1 MEERLIGI
9 PENIGT
15 KNNVIDFQVER
26 QKRLGEKERK
36 PHNKQV
42 SPGIPLLGAP
52 EASLNASTKTTQ
64 EQSFAKTSPSEMKE
78 ETQTGAGQRHTG
90 TQDHDQ
96 DFDSNRFKRRS
107 SYKER
112 EYTVSDY
119 VEYIHAKLKRRPLDS
134 PIPKMSDPLIN
145 NNDPFYAYR
154 ITETARRLGIDPFS
168 LNGSELKELY
178 HFGRLRSDEE
188 RKEYAEKEEKIWA
201 KFEKYDSELKDW
213 YSNEKI
219 RGVPT
224 SLLMH
229 TKEGVRSFFSPQR
242 YKELMAIA
250 RRNATLPITEL
261 VKENSILWESMT
273 RTGRFKRRPFEAMGK
288 TIAEFL
294 AFIFDLVC
302 GRIEGLSEE
311 ENAWN

>member
-1 MEERLIGI
+1 MEERYIGI

-15 KNNVIDFQVER
+15 KNYVIDFQVER
-26 QKRLGEKERK
+26 QKRLGEKDRK
-36 PHNKQV
+36 PQNKQV
-42 SPGIPLLGAP
+42 CPGISLLDAP
-52 EASLNASTKTTQ
+52 EASLNSSTKTTQ
-64 EQSFAKTSPSEMKE
+64 EQPFAKTPPGSMNE

-90 TQDHDQ
+90 TQDHNQ
-96 DFDSNRFKRRS
+96 DYDSNRFKRRS

-119 VEYIHAKLKRRPLDS
+119 VDYIHAVLKRRPLDS

-145 NNDPFYAYR
+145 NNDPYYAYR

-188 RKEYAEKEEKIWA
+188 RKEYTEKEAKIWA
-201 KFEKYDSELKDW
+201 KFEKYESGLKDW
-213 YSNEKI
+213 YSNENL
-219 RGVPT
+219 RVPI

-229 TKEGVRSFFSPQR
+229 TKQGVRSFFDPQR

-250 RRNATLPITEL
+250 RENATLPLTEL
-261 VKENSILWESMT
+261 VKENPVLWESMT
-273 RTGRFKRRPFEAMGK
+273 RTGRYKKRPISEL
-288 TIAEFL
+288 L
-294 AFIFDLVC
+294 AIILDILFGGIGDLYQKETA
-302 GRIEGLSEE
+302 R
-311 ENAWN
+311 N

>member
-1 MEERLIGI
+1 M
-9 PENIGT
+9 
-15 KNNVIDFQVER
+15 
-26 QKRLGEKERK
+26 
-36 PHNKQV
+36 
-42 SPGIPLLGAP
+42 
-52 EASLNASTKTTQ
+52 Q
-64 EQSFAKTSPSEMKE
+64 EQPFAKTPPGSTNE
-78 ETQTGAGQRHTG
+78 ETQTGTGQRHSG
-90 TQDHDQ
+90 TQENDQ
-96 DFDSNRFKRRS
+96 DFDSAGFKRRS
-107 SYKER
+107 THRKF

-119 VEYIHAKLKRRPLDS
+119 VEYIHAVLKRRPLDS

-145 NNDPFYAYR
+145 NNDPYYAYR
-154 ITETARRLGIDPFS
+154 IVGIARRLGIDPLS
-168 LNGSELKELY
+168 LNGSELEELY

-188 RKEYAEKEEKIWA
+188 RKEYAEREAKIWA

>member
-1 MEERLIGI
+1 MEERHIGI

-26 QKRLGEKERK
+26 QKRLGEKDRQ
-36 PHNKQV
+36 PQNKQV
-42 SPGIPLLGAP
+42 RPGIPLLGAP
-52 EASLNASTKTTQ
+52 EASLNSSTKTTQ
-64 EQSFAKTSPSEMKE
+64 EQPFAKTPPGSMNE

-90 TQDHDQ
+90 TQENDQ
-96 DFDSNRFKRRS
+96 DFDSAGFKRRS
-107 SYKER
+107 THRKF

-119 VEYIHAKLKRRPLDS
+119 VKYIHAVLKRRPLDS
-134 PIPKMSDPLIN
+134 PTPLMSDPLIN
-145 NNDPFYAYR
+145 NNDPYYAYR

-188 RKEYAEKEEKIWA
+188 RKEYAEREIKSRA
-201 KFEKYDSELKDW
+201 KLEKYESELKDW
-213 YSNEKI
+213 YSNENM
-219 RGVPT
+219 RVPI
-224 SLLMH
+224 SLLSH
-229 TKEGVRSFFSPQR
+229 TKQGIRSFFNAQR

-250 RRNATLPITEL
+250 RKNATLPLTEL
-261 VKENSILWESMT
+261 VKENPILWESMT

-288 TIAEFL
+288 TISEFL
-294 AFIFDLVC
+294 AFIFDLIC
-302 GRIEGLSEE
+302 GGIEGLSEE